1 MWYVQIMDGT
11 HTVTVGERGRIVVPA
26 AVRERA
32 GFSEGTTL
40 MLLETPDGVVL
51 MTRQQLLARVRG
63 ELRGSDLLGELLTD
77 RRRAA
82 EVEDAEMGGA
92 S

>member
-1 MWYVQIMDGT
+1 M
-11 HTVTVGERGRIVVPA
+11 TVGERGRIVVPA

-63 ELRGSDLLGELLTD
+63 ELRGSDLLGDLLAD
-77 RRRAA
+77 RRRVA

>member
-1 MWYVQIMDGT
+1 M
-11 HTVTVGERGRIVVPA
+11 VPA
-26 AVRERA
+26 AVRDRA

-40 MLLETPDGVVL
+40 MLLETPEGVVL
-51 MTRQQLLARVRG
+51 MTREQLLVRVRG
-63 ELRGSDLLGELLTD
+63 ELRSSDLVSELLAD

-82 EVEDAEMGGA
+82 EVEDAELGGE

>member
-1 MWYVQIMDGT
+1 M
-11 HTVTVGERGRIVVPA
+11 GERGRIVVPA
-26 AVRERA
+26 AVRDRA

-40 MLLETPDGVVL
+40 MLLETPEGVVL

-63 ELRGSDLLGELLTD
+63 ELRGLDLVSELLAD

-82 EVEDAEMGGA
+82 EVEDAEMDGGL
-92 S
+92 

>member
-1 MWYVQIMDGT
+1 M
-11 HTVTVGERGRIVVPA
+11 VPA

>member
-1 MWYVQIMDGT
+1 M
-11 HTVTVGERGRIVVPA
+11 VPA
-26 AVRERA
+26 AVRDRA

-40 MLLETPDGVVL
+40 MLLETPEGVVL
-51 MTRQQLLARVRG
+51 MTREQLLERVRG
-63 ELRGSDLLGELLTD
+63 ELRSSDLVSELLAD

-82 EVEDAEMGGA
+82 EVEDAELGGE

>member
-1 MWYVQIMDGT
+1 
-11 HTVTVGERGRIVVPA
+11 
-26 AVRERA
+26 
-32 GFSEGTTL
+32 

-63 ELRGSDLLGELLTD
+63 ELRGSDLLGDLLND

>member
-1 MWYVQIMDGT
+1 M
-11 HTVTVGERGRIVVPA
+11 VPA
-26 AVRERA
+26 AVRDRA

-40 MLLETPDGVVL
+40 MLLETPEGVVL
-51 MTRQQLLARVRG
+51 MTREQLLERVRG
-63 ELRGSDLLGELLTD
+63 ELRSSDLVGELLAD

-82 EVEDAEMGGA
+82 EVEDAELGGE